1 MSSNLRSA
9 IESFIFMFFEK
20 KTLMFESDFL
30 TFVVFKVMSSDLQE
44 LFVRI
49 QFTHFRVFSGRPS
62 QEGLLTPTSDQYR
75 KYNNI
80 DVIIFYIIIM
90 SEVWVAWDEPGPTLE
105 ISELEPDNFP

>member
-1 MSSNLRSA
+1 
-9 IESFIFMFFEK
+9 
-20 KTLMFESDFL
+20 MFESDFL

-75 KYNNI
+75 KYNHI
-80 DVIIFYIIIM
+80 GMIIFYIIIM